1 MAKSKYKFNPES
13 LEYYRVEK
21 TPKQKVW
28 QALAYISV
36 VLLIA
41 GAGYVMF
48 MVLIDSPKEKG
59 LKRQIS
65 EMNLT
70 LELFN
75 KHLNDLES
83 VLTEMQDRDDN
94 IYRTIFEA
102 DPLNYSVREA
112 GFGGSN
118 IYRELES
125 LENSEIVIETAKRL
139 DILERKT
146 YVQSDSYDDLVRMAI
161 NKENMIA
168 AIPAIQPVSNK
179 DLTRTASGWGYR
191 IHPIY
196 KIRKFHYGIDFTA
209 PTGTEIYATGDGV
222 IESVETTSRDGYG
235 NNIIIN
241 HGYGYKTLYAHM
253 NGFNVRK
260 GQKVKRGDVIGY
272 VGNTGLSTAP
282 HLHYEVIKNYEKVNP
297 INFFFNDLSADEYS
311 RMIEISM
318 RPGQSF
324 D

>member
-1 MAKSKYKFNPES
+1 MVRSKYKFNPES
-13 LEYYRVEK
+13 LEYTKVEK
-21 TPKQKVW
+21 NLKQK
-28 QALAYISV
+28 LLHTFAYIATFLIFMGGGY
-36 VLLIA
+36 LLFSF
-41 GAGYVMF
+41 V
-48 MVLIDSPKEKG
+48 IDSPKEKG

-75 KHLNDLES
+75 RHLDNLEV
-83 VLTEMQDRDDN
+83 VLGEMQERDDN

-102 DPLNYSVREA
+102 EPLNYSVREA

-118 IYRELES
+118 LYRELES

-139 DILERKT
+139 DILLRKT
-146 YVQSDSYDDLVRMAI
+146 SIQSDSYDDLVEMALS
-161 NKENMIA
+161 KEKMLA
-168 AIPAIQPVSNK
+168 AIPAIQPISNK

-196 KIRKFHYGIDFTA
+196 KIVKFHYGIDFTA
-209 PTGTEIYATGDGV
+209 PTGTEIYATGDATV
-222 IESVETTSRDGYG
+222 EQVETSNRGYG
-235 NNIIIN
+235 NCITLN
-241 HGYGYKTLYAHM
+241 HSYGYLTIYAHLD
-253 NGFNVRK
+253 GFNVRK

-282 HLHYEVIKNYEKVNP
+282 HLHYEVIRNQKKVNP
-297 INFFFNDLSADEYS
+297 INYFFNDLSAEEYD
-311 RMIEISM
+311 RMIELSM

>member
-13 LEYYRVEK
+13 LKYCRVEK
-21 TPKQKVW
+21 TLKQKVLHI
-28 QALAYISV
+28 LAYISMF
-36 VLLIA
+36 LLIA
-41 GAGYVMF
+41 GSGYIMF
-48 MVLIDSPKEKG
+48 SFVIDSPKEKG
-59 LKRQIS
+59 LKRQID
-65 EMNLT
+65 EMTLT

-75 KHLNDLES
+75 RHLDNLEI
-83 VLTEMQDRDDN
+83 VLDEMQERDDN

-102 DPLNYSVREA
+102 EPLNYSVREA

-118 IYRELES
+118 LYRELETH
-125 LENSEIVIETAKRL
+125 ENSEIVVETAKRL
-139 DILERKT
+139 DILLRQT
-146 YVQSDSYDDLVRMAI
+146 YIQSDSYDDLVEMAL
-161 NKENMIA
+161 NKEKMLA
-168 AIPAIQPVSNK
+168 SIPAIQPVSNK

-209 PTGTEIYATGDGV
+209 PTGTEIYATGDGT
-222 IESVETTSRDGYG
+222 VEQVEASSRGYG

-241 HGYGYKTLYAHM
+241 HGYGYKTRYAHM
-253 NGFNVRK
+253 NGFNVKK
-260 GQKVKRGDVIGY
+260 GQKVKRGDVIGF

-282 HLHYEVIKNYEKVNP
+282 HLHYEVLRSSQRVNP
-297 INFFFNDLSADEYS
+297 INYFFNDLTAEEYE
-311 RMIEISM
+311 RMIELSL